1 VGPRS
6 ASEFDDLT
14 NVPASID
21 LVLGTAGH
29 IDHGKTALVRAL
41 TGVDTDRLPEEKAR
55 GITIELGFAPLT
67 LPSGRRLGVVDVPGH
82 EALVR
87 TMVAGASGI
96 DLVLLVIAADEGVMP
111 QTREHLAVCD
121 LLGIRHGVVALT
133 KMDVAEPDVAEL
145 AEAEAR
151 ELVDA
156 TSLAGA
162 PLLRVSAQSGD
173 GVATLRE
180 ALDAVAERAAAR
192 TARSGPARLW
202 VDRVFEM
209 RGFGTV
215 ATGTLVGGPL
225 SVGETIELLPE
236 GREARIRGLQRFGE
250 AAETAPPGARCAVNL
265 QGVPKSELAR
275 GQLIAAAGTIS
286 PTETADVALGWLA
299 EAPPLGPR
307 PAAVEFLVGTTAL
320 RAHLAPIGAETLAP
334 GARGFARLHLEE
346 GPAPLL
352 PGDAF
357 VVRGFAR
364 TTSGGSTLGGG
375 RVLDAHPP
383 RRRRSDP
390 TLRAELAELAGGDPL
405 AAVRVRVE
413 RAGFAGVTAEALLRK
428 TGLQSDALRRDLDA
442 LEHEERLRRAA
453 DGTLLD
459 AGACEQLER
468 HLHDALTRFHD
479 EQPMQPG
486 MPRGALRGA
495 LPDNV
500 PRAVFELAL
509 GRLAARG
516 AIETTGERVC
526 RSDFVPR
533 LTQRQE
539 AIAARLRA
547 DAMIAGLEPPT
558 LRDWASELGVE
569 TPELRDVLAHLERDG
584 SLVRAPGDFWF
595 DRVAVDE
602 LRTRVVEALEGG
614 GSLDTTAYKE
624 LIGTTR
630 KWAVPLMELFDA
642 EHLTVRRGEARVL
655 RRRKGDGV

>member
-1 VGPRS
+1 M
-6 ASEFDDLT
+6 T
-14 NVPASID
+14 NVPASSPID

-55 GITIELGFAPLT
+55 GITIELGFAPLA

-96 DLVLLVIAADEGVMP
+96 DLVLLVVAADEGVMP

-133 KMDVAEPDVAEL
+133 KIDAAEPDVAEL

-162 PLLRVSAQSGD
+162 PLLRVSAQSGE
-173 GVATLRE
+173 GVAALGE
-180 ALDAVAERAAAR
+180 ALDAAAERASAR

-225 SVGETIELLPE
+225 SVGETVELLPD

-250 AAETAPPGARCAVNL
+250 AADAALPGARCAVNL

-275 GQLIAAAGTIS
+275 GQLIAAAGAIA
-286 PTETADVALGWLA
+286 PTETADVELGWLA
-299 EAPPLGPR
+299 EAPPLGPK
-307 PAAVEFLVGTTAL
+307 PASVEFLVGTTAL
-320 RAHLAPIGAETLAP
+320 RAHVAPIGDETLAP
-334 GARGFARLHLEE
+334 GARGFARLHLED

-357 VVRGFAR
+357 VLRGFSR
-364 TTSGGSTLGGG
+364 TASGGSTLGGG

-390 TLRAELAELAGGDPL
+390 ALRAELTELAGEDPL
-405 AAVRVRVE
+405 AALHVRVA
-413 RAGFAGVTAEALLRK
+413 RAGYAGTTAEALLRE
-428 TGLQSDALRRDLDA
+428 TGLPSDALRSGLDA
-442 LEHEERLRRAA
+442 LEQKEALRRAA
-453 DGTLLD
+453 DGTFLD
-459 AGACEQLER
+459 AGACDQLER
-468 HLHDALTRFHD
+468 RLHDALTRFHD
-479 EQPMQPG
+479 EQPMKPG

-495 LPDNV
+495 LPENV
-500 PRAVFELAL
+500 PRALFELAL
-509 GRLAARG
+509 ERLSARG
-516 AIETTGERVC
+516 AVETADERVY
-526 RSDFVPR
+526 RADFVPR
-533 LTQRQE
+533 LSQRQE
-539 AIAARLRA
+539 ALAARLRA

-558 LRDWASELGVE
+558 LREWAGELGGE
-569 TPELRDVLAHLERDG
+569 TQELRDVLAHLERDG

-595 DRVAVDE
+595 DRVSVDE
-602 LRTRVVEALEGG
+602 LRARVVSKLEAT

-642 EHLTVRRGEARVL
+642 
-655 RRRKGDGV
+655 